1 VLQQLVAAGLLD
13 TVSDKQHVQQE
24 QQEPTSVDPAVLA
37 EVSALCDVQM
47 LSSAV
52 LLVSQVAS
60 SSSTAELLQEAAQG
74 WAVQAAAAAAA
85 AADACSSRVQLPEQD
100 GARPWWQQ
108 EVAGTSVQDA
118 MQLTANVAW
127 LLHCRQKVNGTPS
140 SINSCRVVCDIDA
153 DVLPAQ
159 PFQDVT
165 AVAVTGQTSPHSCAL
180 VSSG

>member
-1 VLQQLVAAGLLD
+1 LLQQLAAAGLLD
-13 TVSDKQHVQQE
+13 TCSDKHHLQQE
-24 QQEPTSVDPAVLA
+24 QQEAASFDPAVLA

-74 WAVQAAAAAAA
+74 WAAQAAAAA
-85 AADACSSRVQLPEQD
+85 AADASCSRVQLPEQD
-100 GARPWWQQ
+100 NARPWWQQ

-118 MQLTANVAW
+118 VQLTANVAW
-127 LLHCRQKVNGTPS
+127 LLHCRQQVNGTAS
-140 SINSCRVVCDIDA
+140 SLDSCRVVCDIDA
-153 DVLPAQ
+153 DVVPAQ

-165 AVAVTGQTSPHSCAL
+165 AVAVTGQTSPQCCAL